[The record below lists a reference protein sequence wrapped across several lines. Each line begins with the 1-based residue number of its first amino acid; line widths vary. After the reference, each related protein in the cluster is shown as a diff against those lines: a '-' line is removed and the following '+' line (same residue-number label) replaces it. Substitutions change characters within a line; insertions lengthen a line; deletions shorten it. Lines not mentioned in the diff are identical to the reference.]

1 MYDLIEY
8 NNSYS
13 KASKILCQYRRDVP
27 PVYHDDAVTDFTETN
42 AKIYVS
48 VETLSTKDNAKLLE
62 QFKDDFK
69 RTIGWKNYQTKAS
82 IERKKVIFRLID
94 PSFQGVN
101 KLFFLSFESEAET
114 TSSRRYYLPKKE
126 IKNDNDR

>member
-13 KASKILCQYRRDVP
+13 KASKILCQHRRDVP

-62 QFKDDFK
+62 QFKYDFK

-82 IERKKVIFRLID
+82 IEEKKVIFRLID
-94 PSFQGVN
+94 PSFQGIN
-101 KLFFLSFESEAET
+101 KLLSFESEAQT

>member
-62 QFKDDFK
+62 QFKYDFK

-101 KLFFLSFESEAET
+101 KLFFF
-114 TSSRRYYLPKKE
+114 
-126 IKNDNDR
+126 II

>member
-62 QFKDDFK
+62 QFKYDFK

-82 IERKKVIFRLID
+82 IEGKKVIFRLID
-94 PSFQGVN
+94 PSFQGIN
-101 KLFFLSFESEAET
+101 KLFLLSFESEAQT